1 MRVVG
6 KLVVILLLACLV
18 VTPGNILAI
27 DPAPIPDFQL
37 TTLDGQTIKSSD
49 LPAAGSWLL
58 VYVQPTSHYCDQL
71 LKTLTANRF
80 PTLASS
86 AVFIVNGTA
95 DDAKTMK
102 AKYPDLASAT
112 WYADPGRAAF
122 AQLKL
127 HGVPVILGVRDQK
140 IQWSL
145 NGILPDSKTMQ
156 SILTSWIQKS

>member
-6 KLVVILLLACLV
+6 KLLVLLLLACLV
-18 VTPGNILAI
+18 ITPGNILAI

-37 TTLDGQTIKSSD
+37 TTLDGQTIKSSG
-49 LPAAGSWLL
+49 LPAAGNWLL

-71 LKTLTANRF
+71 LKTLTADRY
-80 PTLASS
+80 PTLAAS

-95 DDAKTMK
+95 EDAKAMK

-122 AQLKL
+122 GQLKL

-145 NGILPDSKTMQ
+145 NGILQDAKTMQ

>member
-6 KLVVILLLACLV
+6 KFLVILLLACLV
-18 VTPGNILAI
+18 ITPGNILAI

-37 TTLDGQTIKSSD
+37 TTLDGQTVKSSE
-49 LPAAGSWLL
+49 LPSAGNWLL

-71 LKTLTANRF
+71 LKTMTADRY
-80 PTLASS
+80 PTLAAN
-86 AVFIVNGTA
+86 AVFIVSGTA
-95 DDAKTMK
+95 DDAKAMK

-127 HGVPVILGVRDQK
+127 HGVPVILGVRDK
-140 IQWSL
+140 TIQWSL
-145 NGILPDSKTMQ
+145 NGILQDAKTMQ
-156 SILTSWIQKS
+156 SIITSWIQKS